1 MADSTVHQV
10 LGRSAAYRLLIAS
23 SLHNQHD
30 DAKYAKGLRFFENT
44 ANAMVFGV
52 NVSDSSVSGPNRYG
66 QLRVWEG
73 AKTTGWCRPAV
84 RSFDPDSGIG
94 SQDISTY
101 EVEESS
107 GETREIKVRTFTG
120 VIGNRTVDSFPSSSL
135 PSISG
140 PSANRLL
147 SMGVQVLDRL
157 VERSPWYQAS
167 KSLEGGRGAP
177 EHSVGSFNV
186 AVSGLV
192 VEGRQS
198 GSSPVKGTLTGKV
211 YRTEYGVEY
220 EVSVL
225 LPEKDSGKI
234 FRMLPKDFQGTVLN
248 EHFVET
254 ESCLLRIGRGGHMVS
269 EFPGDRSRKGRAYYS
284 MEEWLEDNKGTGT
297 VDEESLDA
305 LRDGSSSFVL
315 APVRGITLLRDERAR
330 GAEIRQ
336 RDTGKDSPSGVLTG
350 GYFWLGKHRVV
361 EMVCSDDG
369 SLKGKLLALDMSDF
383 TGRVTHRSGRGWVE
397 YSNGVVGPAQGDL
410 ASVAEDTTQEELNF

>member
-1 MADSTVHQV
+1 MADGTLHLA
-10 LGRSAAYRLLIAS
+10 LGRSAAYRLLVAS

-30 DAKYAKGLRFFENT
+30 DAKYSKGLRFFENT
-44 ANAMVFGV
+44 ANAEVFGV
-52 NVSDSSVSGPNRYG
+52 NVSDSSGSGPNRYG

-73 AKTTGWCRPAV
+73 AKTTGWCRPAT
-84 RSFDPDSGIG
+84 RSFDPSAGIG

-120 VIGNRTVDSFPSSSL
+120 VIGSRTVDSFPASSL
-135 PSISG
+135 PSITG

-147 SMGVQVLDRL
+147 SMGVPVLDRL
-157 VERSPWYQAS
+157 VERSPWYRAS

-177 EHSVGSFNV
+177 EHAVESFNV

-192 VEGRQS
+192 VSGSQS
-198 GSSPVKGTLTGKV
+198 GSSQVKGTLTGKV

-225 LPEKDSGKI
+225 LPERDSGKI

-269 EFPGDRSRKGRAYYS
+269 EFPNDKGRKGRAYHS
-284 MEEWLEDNKGTGT
+284 LEEWLEDNKGTGT
-297 VDEESLDA
+297 VDEEPLDA
-305 LRDGSSSFVL
+305 LRDGSSSYVP
-315 APVRGITLLRDERAR
+315 APVRGITLLSDERAK
-330 GAEIRQ
+330 GAELTQ
-336 RDTGKDSPSGVLTG
+336 RGNGPSGVLTG
-350 GYFWLGKHRVV
+350 GYFWLGKHRIV
-361 EMVCSDDG
+361 EMVCSDNG

-383 TGRVTHRSGRGWVE
+383 TGRVTHRSGRGWVD
-397 YSNGVVGPAQGDL
+397 YSNGVVGQAQGDL